1 MIFMISDTD
10 KILNELYKISETV
23 KISDTVPIIQMNLA
37 CVQKLTTAQHSPP
50 RCQLLQSF
58 SLLQYKLTKYIGK
71 TWTTLKLERFMFLG
85 IDGFQ
90 KQKDKTPVTST
101 QQ

>member
-1 MIFMISDTD
+1 MIFKISDTV
-10 KILNELYKISETV
+10 KILNELYKIA
-23 KISDTVPIIQMNLA
+23 DTVPIIQMNLT
-37 CVQKLTTAQHSPP
+37 CVQKLTTVQCSPP
-50 RCQLLQSF
+50 RCQLFQSF

-71 TWTTLKLERFMFLG
+71 TWTSLKLERFMFLG